1 MNVDI
6 YDSLCS
12 YLRENNLN
20 LSKPMF
26 RAVLSSLRKREEGSP
41 AKKANSLAYALHL
54 VEFGYTNDP
63 KEMKKELA
71 DLSKKVWENRIK
83 ERIK

>member
-1 MNVDI
+1 
-6 YDSLCS
+6 
-12 YLRENNLN
+12 
-20 LSKPMF
+20 MF
-26 RAVLSSLRKREEGSP
+26 RAVLHSLKARLDGSSIRE
-41 AKKANSLAYALHL
+41 ANSWGYALHL